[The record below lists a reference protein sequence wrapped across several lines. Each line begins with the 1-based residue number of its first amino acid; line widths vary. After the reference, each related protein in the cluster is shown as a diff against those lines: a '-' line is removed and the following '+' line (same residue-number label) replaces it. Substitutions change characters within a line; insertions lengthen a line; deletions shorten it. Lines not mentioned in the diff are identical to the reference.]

1 MYVHSFDCG
10 QNQRQRESSRITKAF
25 LFCSFHLFPI
35 CTCRPDQLFLAKMR
49 RLTAFIYLTT
59 VSKRTSENLFH
70 FSFRFIFFP
79 FSKSLFGWKVER
91 KRKRQLKHSLFPSPS
106 AFLPLFNDSRN
117 VVGWIRSSWRHL
129 STCDPTECLFD
140 FSSLLVFCCPLLF
153 RLFSLFICLFGVRV
167 FFYHFRPL
175 FLERPSA
182 DLTFRNTYQ
191 RPVSFVFQLP
201 GTAFSLSCHVDSRM
215 AGERVAVVF
224 CFFLFLYILNSPI
237 ERRFPVVPYNQVTQK
252 EWERGGSTARSD
264 TSWKFLLSL
273 FLHQEFK
280 GGKII
285 ILI

>member
-1 MYVHSFDCG
+1 MNTLVLASFIDL
-10 QNQRQRESSRITKAF
+10 RSDRVPFWLLKS
-25 LFCSFHLFPI
+25 
-35 CTCRPDQLFLAKMR
+35 
-49 RLTAFIYLTT
+49 
-59 VSKRTSENLFH
+59 
-70 FSFRFIFFP
+70 FSFLVLPFI
-79 FSKSLFGWKVER
+79 S
-91 KRKRQLKHSLFPSPS
+91 
-106 AFLPLFNDSRN
+106 
-117 VVGWIRSSWRHL
+117 
-129 STCDPTECLFD
+129 
-140 FSSLLVFCCPLLF
+140 PLLSLYLPF
-153 RLFSLFICLFGVRV
+153 RCPSFFIISG
-167 FFYHFRPL
+167 PM